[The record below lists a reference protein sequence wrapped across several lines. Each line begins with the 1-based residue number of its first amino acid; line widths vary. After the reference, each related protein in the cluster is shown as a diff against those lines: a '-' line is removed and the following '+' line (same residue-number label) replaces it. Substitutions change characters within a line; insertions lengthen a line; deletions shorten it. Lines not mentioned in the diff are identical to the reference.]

1 VSLLLDTH
9 LVLWWMAGEASRI
22 SKKALAALGSD
33 GIDPVVSAVTIW
45 EAAIK
50 RGLGKLEAPGDLL
63 AQLEGAG
70 VELLPIAPRHA
81 DLVASLPLHHRDP
94 FDRLLVAQAT
104 LEGMPLVSDDK
115 SLRRYDIEVVW

>member
-1 VSLLLDTH
+1 
-9 LVLWWMAGEASRI
+9 MGGEASRI
-22 SKKALAALGSD
+22 SKKALAALGSE

-63 AQLEGAG
+63 PQLEGAG
-70 VELLPIAPRHA
+70 VELLPITARHA
-81 DLVASLPLHHRDP
+81 ELVAVLPLHHRDP

-104 LEGMPLVSDDK
+104 LEGLALVSDDEV
-115 SLRRYDIEVVW
+115 LRRYDVEIVW

>member
-1 VSLLLDTH
+1 VTLLLDTH

-33 GIDPVVSAVTIW
+33 GIDPVVSAVTVW

-50 RGLGKLEAPGDLL
+50 RGLGKLDSPDDLL
-63 AQLEGAG
+63 PQLERAG
-70 VELLPIAPRHA
+70 VELLPVTARHA

-104 LEGMPLVSDDK
+104 LENLPVVSDDVA
-115 SLRRYDIEVVW
+115 LRRYDIEVVW

>member
-1 VSLLLDTH
+1 MTLLLDTH

-22 SKKALAALGSD
+22 SKKALAALGSE
-33 GIDPVVSAVTIW
+33 GIDPIVSAVTVW

-50 RGLGKLEAPGDLL
+50 RGLGKLEAPDDLL

-70 VELLPIAPRHA
+70 VELLPITARHA

-104 LEGMPLVSDDK
+104 VEGLALVTDDE
-115 SLRRYDIEVVW
+115 SIRRYDVEVIW

>member
-1 VSLLLDTH
+1 VTLLLDTH

-22 SKKALAALGSD
+22 SKRALAALGSE
-33 GIDPVVSAVTIW
+33 GIEPVVSAVTIW

-50 RGLGKLEAPGDLL
+50 RGLGKLDAPGDLL
-63 AQLEGAG
+63 PQLERAG
-70 VELLPIAPRHA
+70 VELLPISARHA

-104 LEGMPLVSDDK
+104 LEGVAIVSDDEW
-115 SLRRYDIEVVW
+115 LPRYDVEVVW

>member
-1 VSLLLDTH
+1 
-9 LVLWWMAGEASRI
+9 MAGEASRI
-22 SKKALAALGSD
+22 SKKALATLGSE
-33 GIDPVVSAVTIW
+33 GIDPIVSAVTVW

-70 VELLPIAPRHA
+70 VELLPITARHA

-104 LEGMPLVSDDK
+104 LEGLPLVTDDE
-115 SLRRYDIEVVW
+115 SIRRYDVEVIW

>member
-1 VSLLLDTH
+1 VTLLLDTH
-9 LVLWWMAGEASRI
+9 LVLWWMAGETSRI

-33 GIDPVVSAVTIW
+33 GLEPVVSAVTIW

-50 RGLGKLEAPGDLL
+50 RGLGKLESPGDLL
-63 AQLEGAG
+63 PQLEGAG
-70 VELLPIAPRHA
+70 VELLPITARHA

-104 LEGMPLVSDDK
+104 LEELPLVSDDAM
-115 SLRRYDIEVVW
+115 LRRYEIEVVW

>member
-1 VSLLLDTH
+1 VRPLLDTH

-22 SKKALAALGSD
+22 SKKALAALGSE
-33 GIDPVVSAVTIW
+33 GTEPVVSAVTIW

-50 RGLGKLEAPGDLL
+50 RGLGKLDAPTDLL
-63 AQLEGAG
+63 PQLERAG
-70 VELLPIAPRHA
+70 VEVLPITGRHA

-104 LEGMPLVSDDK
+104 LEGLPLVTNDEWV
-115 SLRRYDIEVVW
+115 RRYDIEVVW

>member
-1 VSLLLDTH
+1 VTLLLDTH

-33 GIDPVVSAVTIW
+33 GLEPVVSAVTIW

-50 RGLGKLEAPGDLL
+50 RGLGKLDSPDDLL
-63 AQLEGAG
+63 PQLEGAG
-70 VELLPIAPRHA
+70 VELLPITARHA
-81 DLVASLPLHHRDP
+81 DLVGSLPLHHRDP

-104 LEGMPLVSDDK
+104 LERLPLVSDDAA
-115 SLRRYDIEVVW
+115 LRRYDVEVIW